1 MVLQSTPVLGE
12 IPKRLRCGVSAT
24 AITSDFSVL
33 QISVCRAARIRGS
46 TRPSTFR
53 VADPLSILLESPAM
67 PVETFAAQV
76 EMIKDLTH
84 DVRQLDLRLI
94 APKTITF
101 KPGQFV
107 SFEVFHPQTG
117 HVVTRPYSIASQ
129 PSRSDVITL
138 LFNLVPGGPGSSYLF
153 NLKEGDKTHFKG
165 PAGNF
170 YLRDDPN
177 RELLFIGTG
186 TGIAPIRSM
195 LLANAERPDARS
207 ATLFWGLRG
216 QRDLYYQE
224 ELAELTRRTPTLTAI
239 TTLSRP
245 EPAWSGL
252 SGRVL
257 RLIEERIVSVKNLA
271 VYLCGNSAMIAD
283 ATSLLQEKGLCPIY
297 REKYYDD
304 TGSPED

>member
-1 MVLQSTPVLGE
+1 MERDKQ
-12 IPKRLRCGVSAT
+12 IPLVDILNRER
-24 AITSDFSVL
+24 
-33 QISVCRAARIRGS
+33 ISLDARIQGS

-53 VADPLSILLESPAM
+53 VADLLSILLESPAM

-94 APKTITF
+94 APKTIIF

-138 LFNLVPGGPGSSYLF
+138 LFNLVPGGPGSTYLF
-153 NLKEGDKTHFKG
+153 NLKEGEKTHFKG

-195 LLANAERPDARS
+195 LLANAERPDARP

-224 ELAELTRRTPTLTAI
+224 EMAEMTRRTPTLTAI

-257 RLIEERIVSVKNLA
+257 RLIEERIVSVNKLA

-283 ATSLLQEKGLCPIY
+283 ATSLLQKKGLCPIY
-297 REKYYDD
+297 REKYYND

>member
-1 MVLQSTPVLGE
+1 M
-12 IPKRLRCGVSAT
+12 
-24 AITSDFSVL
+24 
-33 QISVCRAARIRGS
+33 
-46 TRPSTFR
+46 FR
-53 VADPLSILLESPAM
+53 VAEFFSILLESPAM
-67 PVETFAAQV
+67 PIHTFTARVES
-76 EMIKDLTH
+76 IKNLTD

-94 APKTITF
+94 APKTIAF

-107 SFEVFHPQTG
+107 SFEVFDPQTG

-138 LFNLVPGGPGSSYLF
+138 LFNLVPGGPGSTYLF

-195 LLANAERPDARS
+195 LLANAERPDPRP

-224 ELAELTRRTPTLTAI
+224 ELANMTRRMPTVTAI

-245 EPAWSGL
+245 DPGWSGL

-257 RLIEERIVSVKNLA
+257 RVIEERIVSVKNLA

-283 ATSLLQEKGLCPIY
+283 ATALLQKKGLCPIY

-304 TGSPED
+304 IDSPED